1 MSIFQTNRSLIPLR
15 AEQRHSS
22 EMLSQLL
29 YGDSFEVLQKNN
41 SWLQIQTCS
50 DEYTGWIE
58 TEGFQEMESRP
69 TVFITEGLFPI
80 NIASGITHLTFGA
93 HCPEHFLSEEDKH
106 NFNKWSSANF
116 DHKLDHFKKTF
127 LNAPYLWGGKSVLGI
142 DCSGLTQL
150 FAAFFKIGIK
160 RDAKQQAMEGIEL
173 SFANIQAGDFAFFNN
188 AENKITHVG
197 IVLQDHKILHAS
209 DYVRIDDLKPEGIF
223 RSLDGKMSHKL
234 HSVKRI
240 L

>member
-1 MSIFQTNRSLIPLR
+1 MSIYQTNRSLIPLR

-29 YGDSFEVLQKNN
+29 FGDSFEILQKNN
-41 SWLQIQTCS
+41 SWLQIQACA
-50 DEYTGWIE
+50 DEYIGWIE
-58 TEGFQEMESRP
+58 TEGFQEIESGP
-69 TVFITEGLFPI
+69 TVFITESLFPLKLPT
-80 NIASGITHLTFGA
+80 GITHLTFGA
-93 HCPEHFLSEEDKH
+93 HCSEHLVREEDRQK
-106 NFNKWSSANF
+106 FNKWSSASY
-116 DHKLDHFKKTF
+116 DQKLEHFKETF
-127 LNAPYLWGGKSVLGI
+127 INAPYLWGGKSVLGI
-142 DCSGLTQL
+142 DCSGLSQL

-160 RDAKQQAMEGIEL
+160 RDAKQQAMEGIEVP
-173 SFANIQAGDFAFFNN
+173 FENIQSGDFAFFNN

-209 DYVRIDDLKPEGIF
+209 DFVRLDDLKPEGIF